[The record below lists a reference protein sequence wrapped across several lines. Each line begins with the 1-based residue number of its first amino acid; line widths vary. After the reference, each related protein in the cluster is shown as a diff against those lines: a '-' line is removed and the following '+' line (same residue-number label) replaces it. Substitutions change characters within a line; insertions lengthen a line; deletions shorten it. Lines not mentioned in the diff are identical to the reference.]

1 MVEQWKSRGPFMVLL
16 ALQDGAKHGY
26 EIAAYLRERSDGFFS
41 ISFGALYPILH
52 QLEKDG
58 LISGDWQ
65 PVGQKPKKVYPLT
78 RAGRKMLAAER
89 ARFDR
94 FVGAFGKLLGDKT

>member
-1 MVEQWKSRGPFMVLL
+1 MVEQWKSRGAFMVLL

-26 EIAAYLRERSDGFFS
+26 EIASHLRERSDGFFS

-52 QLEKDG
+52 ALEKDG

-65 PVGQKPKKVYPLT
+65 PVGAKPKKVYTLT
-78 RAGRKMLAAER
+78 RAGKKMLGSERERFAE
-89 ARFDR
+89 
-94 FVGAFGKLLGDKT
+94 FVGAFGKLLGDKP